1 MFIGIFTV
9 ITVVGVIT
17 VDFGL
22 WFSERR
28 GAQTDADLPA
38 LAGARECML
47 QLATGQQE
55 PGIAEQ
61 RIREWFNQNRGQPSD
76 AAGVYCDEAG
86 SGDVCIVRDMSK
98 TECYDPGNGERCVD
112 VVVKHKSKTLFSSFF
127 APVFEGVA
135 GNIGAHA
142 RACAGAAS
150 SSLGTEPL
158 ETDTDTGEC
167 FDADGKPVF
176 TSLCPLEYGSQGG
189 PGGPNPRGIADLT
202 TDDGVRCSQAKDSG
216 AVAELLACGAGGRCI
231 IDETPEAGTCPA
243 SKDGWFECASTQTG
257 NPKKVLTGVQCRIQG
272 GAACKKITCD
282 GVVPAGEGIC
292 DTNHDGTDSFEET
305 VNLIYDTG
313 DPATSIYEPRDCDPD
328 EEGIQVS
335 PRLMNILVFN
345 QYPSDNNKGYSI
357 IGFAGFYLVGCGV
370 HEDGAETGNQC
381 DNDDDDDG
389 DGKVNDGCPEQGNNA
404 ERANQC
410 NNAVDDDGDGK
421 VNDGCKTQGDDLEWG
436 EECDNA
442 LNDDDDDDNKVND
455 GCPQYPV
462 VAEVESQCDNDVDD
476 DGDTVVNDGC
486 PSLITGEDLN
496 RECDQKRTGGHVVVF
511 GKLVKLV
518 TVNTGITPPNDSTTM
533 FGIALTE

>member
-1 MFIGIFTV
+1 MTRLLRLLHRALHPDRGQMVIFFAAIFT
-9 ITVVGVIT
+9 ISMFMGVIT

-22 WFSERR
+22 WLSERR

-47 QLATGQQE
+47 RLASGDPDYGDPQAKVQ
-55 PGIAEQ
+55 
-61 RIREWFNQNRGQPSD
+61 EWFNLNN
-76 AAGVYCDEAG
+76 E
-86 SGDVCIVRDMSK
+86 
-98 TECYDPGNGERCVD
+98 GNATLENVD
-112 VVVKHKSKTLFSSFF
+112 VECPCVTVDVRHSSRSLFASIFDKV
-127 APVFEGVA
+127 APD
-135 GNIGAHA
+135 IGAHA
-142 RACAGAAS
+142 RACAGAANS
-150 SSLGTEPL
+150 PLGTDPL
-158 ETDTDTGEC
+158 EMDTDTGVC
-167 FDADGKPVF
+167 FDADGKPIF

-202 TDDGVRCSQAKDSG
+202 TDDGVHCSQAKDSG

-272 GAACKKITCD
+272 GTACKKITCD

-518 TVNTGITPPNDSTTM
+518 TVNTGITPPDDSTTM